1 MIIQALYAGK
11 PQAFGP
17 RQTPSSIIKTPYD
30 QLTIQ
35 IDGAIED
42 EQGNKK
48 LHGGPEMAL
57 HQYSLQSYAILQK
70 RFPEIATSLTP
81 GSIGENISASDM
93 NDENVY
99 IGDTYEIGDVVLQV
113 NSPRAPCVKINQ
125 RYSMKNV
132 DIFIAQNG
140 ITGWYFRV
148 LETGT
153 IRVGDRMKLVHRL
166 QNTKSIKEIIHLVRD
181 KDKDLHARLVAA
193 EIPGLAK
200 EWVTKLKKF

>member
-1 MIIQALYAGK
+1 MY
-11 PQAFGP
+11 
-17 RQTPSSIIKTPYD
+17 
-30 QLTIQ
+30 
-35 IDGAIED
+35 
-42 EQGNKK
+42 
-48 LHGGPEMAL
+48 
-57 HQYSLQSYAILQK
+57 
-70 RFPEIATSLTP
+70 
-81 GSIGENISASDM
+81 
-93 NDENVY
+93 DENVY

>member
-17 RQTPSSIIKTPYD
+17 RKMPSSIIKTPHE
-30 QLTIQ
+30 QLTIEL
-35 IDGAIED
+35 DGALED

-57 HQYSLQSYAILQK
+57 HQYSLESYAVLQR
-70 RFPEIATSLTP
+70 RFPDIADRLAP
-81 GSIGENISASDM
+81 GSIGENISAPDM

-125 RYSMKNV
+125 RYKAKNL
-132 DIFIAQNG
+132 DIFISQRG

-153 IRVGDRMKLVHRL
+153 IKVGDKIKLVHRL
-166 QNTKSIKEIIHLVRD
+166 QNTKSVKDIIRLVRD
-181 KDKDLHARLVAA
+181 KDKDLNARLIAA
-193 EIPGLAK
+193 EIPALAR